1 MIVPS
6 KAVMLGKTRSSTKN
20 RFQEHRSQPS
30 TAKEKEASVK
40 NEQSSGQQP
49 PAPQKAPAEEL
60 REGPQELRVGVV
72 GIGWAGQQHLK
83 AYASL
88 PGVRIVSLAGMEQE
102 LRDSLQADF
111 SIRNAF
117 ADWEDMLEHGGLDA
131 ISVAVPTFLHAPI
144 AVAALERGIHVLSE
158 KPIARNAVE
167 GQAMVDAARKAGR
180 VLDVAF
186 NHRRRGD
193 IQALKG
199 VIDDGGLG
207 RPYYAKASWLRRSG
221 IPTLGSWFTN
231 PELAGGGPLADIG
244 VHALDYALH
253 LLGEPKVVAVSA
265 ATHSEL
271 GPQGRGG
278 GSAYSALASS
288 HAFEV
293 EDFASAFLRLEGGGT
308 LLIEASW
315 ATYRETDDLLD
326 FTVYGTDGGA
336 DLKVQGAPFPP
347 VGQLRV
353 FTERDGESADYVPP
367 VLPGRAH
374 DGVVEDFVTAVR
386 GGTAVWGGHDGSLA
400 LYRAQ
405 IIDACYQ
412 SAREQREVRL

>member
-1 MIVPS
+1 M
-6 KAVMLGKTRSSTKN
+6 N
-20 RFQEHRSQPS
+20 NQ
-30 TAKEKEASVK
+30 
-40 NEQSSGQQP
+40 QSPGQQP
-49 PAPQKAPAEEL
+49 QAPGKAQAK
-60 REGPQELRVGVV
+60 ELRVGVV

-83 AYASL
+83 AYSEL
-88 PGVRIVSLAGMEQE
+88 DGVRIVSLAGMEQE
-102 LRDSLQADF
+102 LREDLQAEYA
-111 SIRNAF
+111 IPNGF
-117 ADWEDMLEHGGLDA
+117 ADWQDMLDHGGLDA
-131 ISVAVPTFLHAPI
+131 VSVAVPTFLHAPI
-144 AVAALERGIHVLSE
+144 AIAALERGIHVLSE

-167 GQAMVDAARKAGR
+167 GQAMVDAARTAGR

-193 IQALKG
+193 IKALKD

-278 GSAYSALASS
+278 GSRYSAQATS

-308 LLIEASW
+308 LLIEAGW

-336 DLKVQGAPFPP
+336 ELKVHGAPFPP

-353 FTERDGESADYVPP
+353 FTDKDGESADYVPP

-374 DGVVEDFVTAVR
+374 DAVVEDFVIAVR
-386 GGTAVWGGHDGSLA
+386 DGAAWAEHDGSLA

-412 SAREQREVRL
+412 SALEQREVRL

>member
-1 MIVPS
+1 MS
-6 KAVMLGKTRSSTKN
+6 
-20 RFQEHRSQPS
+20 H
-30 TAKEKEASVK
+30 
-40 NEQSSGQQP
+40 EQSPGQHAASREEP
-49 PAPQKAPAEEL
+49 RPA
-60 REGPQELRVGVV
+60 ELRVGVV

-83 AYASL
+83 AYHSL
-88 PGVRIVSLAGMEQE
+88 DGVSIVSLAGMEQE
-102 LRDSLQADF
+102 LRDSLQAEYA
-111 SIRNAF
+111 IPNGF
-117 ADWEDMLEHGGLDA
+117 ADWKDMLDHGGLDA
-131 ISVAVPTFLHAPI
+131 VSVAVPTFLHAPI
-144 AVAALERGIHVLSE
+144 TVAALERGIHVLSE

-199 VIDDGGLG
+199 VIDAGGLG

-271 GPQGRGG
+271 GPHGRGG

-288 HAFEV
+288 HAFDV

-308 LLIEASW
+308 LVIEASW

-336 DLKVQGAPFPP
+336 ELKVQGAPFPP

-353 FTERDGESADYVPP
+353 FTDKDGESADYVPP

-374 DGVVEDFVTAVR
+374 DAVVEDFVSAVR
-386 GGTAVWGGHDGSLA
+386 GGGATWAEHDGSLA

-405 IIDACYQ
+405 IIDACYK
-412 SAREQREVRL
+412 SALEQREVRL

>member
-1 MIVPS
+1 M
-6 KAVMLGKTRSSTKN
+6 N
-20 RFQEHRSQPS
+20 
-30 TAKEKEASVK
+30 
-40 NEQSSGQQP
+40 NEQHPSAQP
-49 PAPQKAPAEEL
+49 VHQEPAP
-60 REGPQELRVGVV
+60 PQELRVGVV

-83 AYASL
+83 AYEAL
-88 PGVRIVSLAGMEQE
+88 DGVSIVSLAGMEQE
-102 LRDSLQADF
+102 LRDSLQAEYP
-111 SIRNAF
+111 IPNAF
-117 ADWEDMLEHGGLDA
+117 ADWKDMLEHGGLDA
-131 ISVAVPTFLHAPI
+131 VSVAVPTFLHAPI

-158 KPIARNAVE
+158 KPIARNAAE

-278 GSAYSALASS
+278 GKEYSALASA

-336 DLKVQGAPFPP
+336 ELKVQGAPFPA

-353 FTERDGESADYVPP
+353 FTDKDGESADYVPP

-374 DGVVEDFVTAVR
+374 DAVVEDFITAVR
-386 GGTAVWGGHDGSLA
+386 GGEAVWGEHDGSLA

-412 SAREQREVRL
+412 SALEQKEIRL

>member
-1 MIVPS
+1 VS
-6 KAVMLGKTRSSTKN
+6 
-20 RFQEHRSQPS
+20 
-30 TAKEKEASVK
+30 
-40 NEQSSGQQP
+40 NEQSPSRQASDLQEPGSN
-49 PAPQKAPAEEL
+49 
-60 REGPQELRVGVV
+60 ELRVGVV
-72 GIGWAGQQHLK
+72 GIGWAGQQHLM
-83 AYASL
+83 AYNGL
-88 PGVRIVSLAGMEQE
+88 DGVRIVALAGMEQD
-102 LRDSLQADF
+102 LRDSLQAEY
-111 SIRNAF
+111 SIPNAF
-117 ADWEDMLEHGGLDA
+117 ADWKDMLEHGGLDA

-144 AVAALERGIHVLSE
+144 AIAALERGIHVLSE

-193 IQALKG
+193 IKALKG

-278 GSAYSALASS
+278 GSRYSAQATS

-308 LLIEASW
+308 LMIEASW

-336 DLKVQGAPFPP
+336 ELKVQGAPFPP

-353 FTERDGESADYVPP
+353 FTDKEGESADYVPP

-374 DGVVEDFVTAVR
+374 DAVVEDFITAVR
-386 GGTAVWGGHDGSLA
+386 GGEQAWGEHDGSLA

-405 IIDACYQ
+405 IIDACYL

>member
-1 MIVPS
+1 VSNDQSPS
-6 KAVMLGKTRSSTKN
+6 
-20 RFQEHRSQPS
+20 QQ
-30 TAKEKEASVK
+30 ASAL
-40 NEQSSGQQP
+40 EEP
-49 PAPQKAPAEEL
+49 RAE
-60 REGPQELRVGVV
+60 ELRVGVV

-83 AYASL
+83 AYDSL
-88 PGVRIVSLAGMEQE
+88 EGVRIVSLAGMEQD
-102 LRDSLQADF
+102 LRDSLQAEY
-111 SIRNAF
+111 SIPDAF
-117 ADWEDMLEHGGLDA
+117 AGWEEMLEHGGLDA

-180 VLDVAF
+180 VLDIAF

-193 IQALKG
+193 IKALKE
-199 VIDDGGLG
+199 VIDGGGVG

-221 IPTLGSWFTN
+221 IPMLGSWFTN

-265 ATHSEL
+265 TTHSEL
-271 GPQGRGG
+271 GPRGRGG
-278 GSAYSALASS
+278 NDRYTAMATS

-293 EDFASAFLRLEGGGT
+293 EDFASAFLRLEGGAT
-308 LLIEASW
+308 LLIEAGW
-315 ATYRETDDLLD
+315 ASYRETDDLLD

-336 DLKVQGAPFPP
+336 ELKVQGAPFAP
-347 VGQLRV
+347 VGKLRV
-353 FTERDGESADYVPP
+353 FTEKDGENADYVPSA
-367 VLPGRAH
+367 LPGRAH
-374 DGVVEDFVTAVR
+374 DAVVEDFVTAVR
-386 GGTAVWGGHDGSLA
+386 GGTEVWGEHDGSLA

>member
-1 MIVPS
+1 M
-6 KAVMLGKTRSSTKN
+6 
-20 RFQEHRSQPS
+20 
-30 TAKEKEASVK
+30 
-40 NEQSSGQQP
+40 
-49 PAPQKAPAEEL
+49 
-60 REGPQELRVGVV
+60 RVGVV

-88 PGVRIVSLAGMEQE
+88 EGVRIVSLAGMEEE
-102 LRDSLQADF
+102 LRASLQTEYAIP
-111 SIRNAF
+111 SAF
-117 ADWEDMLEHGGLDA
+117 AEWEEMLERGGLDA

-288 HAFEV
+288 HTFEV

-336 DLKVQGAPFPP
+336 ELKVQGAPFPP

-353 FTERDGESADYVPP
+353 FTEKDGESADYVPP

-386 GGTAVWGGHDGSLA
+386 GGAAVWGEHDGSQA

-412 SAREQREVRL
+412 SAQEQKEVRL

>member
-1 MIVPS
+1 MS
-6 KAVMLGKTRSSTKN
+6 
-20 RFQEHRSQPS
+20 
-30 TAKEKEASVK
+30 
-40 NEQSSGQQP
+40 NEQSPSQQLS
-49 PAPQKAPAEEL
+49 ALEEP
-60 REGPQELRVGVV
+60 RVEELRVGVV

-83 AYASL
+83 AYDSL
-88 PGVRIVSLAGMEQE
+88 EGVRIVSLAGMEQD
-102 LRDSLQADF
+102 LRDSLKAEY
-111 SIRNAF
+111 SIPNAF
-117 ADWEDMLEHGGLDA
+117 AGWEEMLEHGGLDA

-144 AVAALERGIHVLSE
+144 AIAALERGLHVLSE

-180 VLDVAF
+180 VLDIAF

-193 IQALKG
+193 IQALKE

-221 IPTLGSWFTN
+221 IPMLGSWFTN

-265 ATHSEL
+265 TTHSEL
-271 GPQGRGG
+271 GPRGLG
-278 GSAYSALASS
+278 GNHRYTAMATS

-308 LLIEASW
+308 LLIEAGW
-315 ATYRETDDLLD
+315 ASYRETDDLLD
-326 FTVYGTDGGA
+326 FMVYGTDGGA
-336 DLKVQGAPFPP
+336 ELKVQGVPFAP

-353 FTERDGESADYVPP
+353 FTEKDGENADYVPSA
-367 VLPGRAH
+367 LPGRAH

-386 GGTAVWGGHDGSLA
+386 GGAGVWGEHDGSLA

-405 IIDACYQ
+405 IIDACYL

>member
-1 MIVPS
+1 V
-6 KAVMLGKTRSSTKN
+6 N
-20 RFQEHRSQPS
+20 
-30 TAKEKEASVK
+30 
-40 NEQSSGQQP
+40 NEQSPSQQ
-49 PAPQKAPAEEL
+49 ASALEEP
-60 REGPQELRVGVV
+60 RVEELRVGVV

-83 AYASL
+83 AYDSL
-88 PGVRIVSLAGMEQE
+88 EGVRIVSLAGMEQD
-102 LRDSLQADF
+102 LSDSLQAEY
-111 SIRNAF
+111 SVPNAF
-117 ADWEDMLEHGGLDA
+117 AGWEEMLEHGGLDA

-144 AVAALERGIHVLSE
+144 AIAALERGLHVLSE

-180 VLDVAF
+180 VLDIAF

-193 IQALKG
+193 IQALKE

-221 IPTLGSWFTN
+221 IPMLGSWFTN

-265 ATHSEL
+265 TTHSEL
-271 GPQGRGG
+271 GPRGLG
-278 GSAYSALASS
+278 GNHRYTAMATS

-308 LLIEASW
+308 LLIEAGW
-315 ATYRETDDLLD
+315 ASYRETDDLLD
-326 FTVYGTDGGA
+326 FMVYGTDGGA
-336 DLKVQGAPFPP
+336 ELKVQGAPFAP

-353 FTERDGESADYVPP
+353 FTEKDGENADYVPA

-386 GGTAVWGGHDGSLA
+386 GGAGVWGEHDGSLA

-405 IIDACYQ
+405 IIDACYL

>member
-1 MIVPS
+1 M
-6 KAVMLGKTRSSTKN
+6 N
-20 RFQEHRSQPS
+20 
-30 TAKEKEASVK
+30 
-40 NEQSSGQQP
+40 NEQQSSAQP
-49 PAPQKAPAEEL
+49 AALPEGAPLA
-60 REGPQELRVGVV
+60 ELRVGVV

-83 AYASL
+83 AYDSL

-102 LRDSLQADF
+102 LRDSLQAEY
-111 SIRNAF
+111 SIPNAF
-117 ADWEDMLEHGGLDA
+117 ADWKDMLEHGGLDA

-158 KPIARNAVE
+158 KPIARNAAE

-278 GSAYSALASS
+278 GKEYSALASA

-336 DLKVQGAPFPP
+336 ELKVQGAPFPA

-353 FTERDGESADYVPP
+353 FTDKDGESADYVPP

-374 DGVVEDFVTAVR
+374 DAVVEDFITAVR
-386 GGTAVWGGHDGSLA
+386 GGEAVWGEHDGSLA

-412 SAREQREVRL
+412 SALEQREVRL

>member
-1 MIVPS
+1 LESIPQPVVER
-6 KAVMLGKTRSSTKN
+6 KEITGRTRQQPLRNLLLTN
-20 RFQEHRSQPS
+20 EQQPS
-30 TAKEKEASVK
+30 AQPAVLPEA
-40 NEQSSGQQP
+40 P
-49 PAPQKAPAEEL
+49 PA
-60 REGPQELRVGVV
+60 QELRVGVV

-83 AYASL
+83 AYEAL
-88 PGVRIVSLAGMEQE
+88 DGVSIVSLAGMEQE
-102 LRDSLQADF
+102 LRDSLQAEY
-111 SIRNAF
+111 SIPNAF
-117 ADWEDMLEHGGLDA
+117 ADWKDMLDHGGLDA

-144 AVAALERGIHVLSE
+144 AVAAQERGIHVLSE
-158 KPIARNAVE
+158 KPIARNAAE

-199 VIDDGGLG
+199 VIDAGGLG

-278 GSAYSALASS
+278 GKEYSALASA

-326 FTVYGTDGGA
+326 FTIYGPDGGA
-336 DLKVQGAPFPP
+336 ELKVQGAPFPA

-353 FTERDGESADYVPP
+353 FTDKDGESADYVPP

-374 DGVVEDFVTAVR
+374 DAVVEDFVTAVR
-386 GGTAVWGGHDGSLA
+386 GGEAVWGEHDGSLA

-412 SAREQREVRL
+412 SALEQKEVRL

>member
-1 MIVPS
+1 LESIPS
-6 KAVMLGKTRSSTKN
+6 IPNAYHNTKDAAVN
-20 RFQEHRSQPS
+20 NEQPS
-30 TAKEKEASVK
+30 
-40 NEQSSGQQP
+40 GQPAAP
-49 PAPQKAPAEEL
+49 PTNTPPN
-60 REGPQELRVGVV
+60 ELRVGVV

-88 PGVRIVSLAGMEQE
+88 TGVRIVSLAGMEQE
-102 LRDSLQADF
+102 LRDSLQAEYA
-111 SIRNAF
+111 IPHAF
-117 ADWEDMLEHGGLDA
+117 DGWEEMLEHGGLDA

-144 AVAALERGIHVLSE
+144 AIAALERGIHVLSE

-193 IQALKG
+193 IHALKA

-207 RPYYAKASWLRRSG
+207 RPYYAKATWLRRSG

-278 GSAYSALASS
+278 GTAYSALASS
-288 HAFEV
+288 NAFEV

-308 LLIEASW
+308 LVVEASW

-336 DLKVQGAPFPP
+336 ELKVQGAPFPP
-347 VGQLRV
+347 IGQLRI
-353 FTERDGESADYVPP
+353 FTEKEGESADYVPR
-367 VLPGRAH
+367 VSPGRAH
-374 DGVVEDFVTAVR
+374 DGVVEDFVAAVR
-386 GGTAVWGGHDGSLA
+386 GGQDTWGVHDGSQA

-412 SAREQREVRL
+412 SAREQKEVRL

>member
-1 MIVPS
+1 MS
-6 KAVMLGKTRSSTKN
+6 
-20 RFQEHRSQPS
+20 
-30 TAKEKEASVK
+30 
-40 NEQSSGQQP
+40 NEQSPGQQASALP
-49 PAPQKAPAEEL
+49 EPDTK
-60 REGPQELRVGVV
+60 ELRVGVV
-72 GIGWAGQQHLK
+72 GIGWAGQQHLM
-83 AYASL
+83 AYNAL
-88 PGVRIVSLAGMEQE
+88 EGVRIVALAGMEQE
-102 LRDSLQADF
+102 LRDSLQAEY
-111 SIRNAF
+111 SIPNAF
-117 ADWEDMLEHGGLDA
+117 ADWKEMLEHGGLDA

-144 AVAALERGIHVLSE
+144 AIAALERGIHVLSE
-158 KPIARNAVE
+158 KPIARNAIE

-193 IQALKG
+193 IGALKE

-253 LLGEPKVVAVSA
+253 LLGEPKVLAVSA

-278 GSAYSALASS
+278 GSRYSAQATS

-336 DLKVQGAPFPP
+336 ELKVQGAPFPP

-353 FTERDGESADYVPP
+353 FTDKDGESADYVPP

-374 DGVVEDFVTAVR
+374 DAVVEDFVTAVR
-386 GGTAVWGGHDGSLA
+386 GGPEAWRGHDGSLA

>member
-1 MIVPS
+1 MS
-6 KAVMLGKTRSSTKN
+6 
-20 RFQEHRSQPS
+20 
-30 TAKEKEASVK
+30 
-40 NEQSSGQQP
+40 NEQSPSLQASALQEP
-49 PAPQKAPAEEL
+49 HSK
-60 REGPQELRVGVV
+60 ELRVGVV
-72 GIGWAGQQHLK
+72 GIGWAGQQHLM
-83 AYASL
+83 AYNAL
-88 PGVRIVSLAGMEQE
+88 EGVRIVALAGMEEE
-102 LRDSLQADF
+102 LRNSLQAEY
-111 SIRNAF
+111 SIPNAF
-117 ADWEDMLEHGGLDA
+117 ADWKDMLEHGGLDA

-144 AVAALERGIHVLSE
+144 AIAALERGIHVLSE

-180 VLDVAF
+180 VLDIAF

-193 IQALKG
+193 IKALKS

-278 GSAYSALASS
+278 GSRYSAQATS

-308 LLIEASW
+308 LVIEASW

-336 DLKVQGAPFPP
+336 ELKVQGAPFPP

-353 FTERDGESADYVPP
+353 FTDKEGESADYVPP

-374 DGVVEDFVTAVR
+374 DAVVEDFITAVR
-386 GGTAVWGGHDGSLA
+386 GGEQAWGEHDGSLA

>member
-1 MIVPS
+1 LNNKQSPEE
-6 KAVMLGKTRSSTKN
+6 AA
-20 RFQEHRSQPS
+20 
-30 TAKEKEASVK
+30 TAHQAAG
-40 NEQSSGQQP
+40 QQAASSGE
-49 PAPQKAPAEEL
+49 APAN
-60 REGPQELRVGVV
+60 ELRVGVV

-83 AYASL
+83 AYEAL
-88 PGVRIVSLAGMEQE
+88 EGVRIVSLAGMEQD
-102 LRDSLQADF
+102 LRDSLQAEY
-111 SIRNAF
+111 SIPNGF
-117 ADWEDMLEHGGLDA
+117 ADWKDMLDHGGLDA

-144 AVAALERGIHVLSE
+144 AIAALERGIHVLSE

-167 GQAMVDAARKAGR
+167 GQAMVDAAHKAGR

-193 IQALKG
+193 IKALKE

-336 DLKVQGAPFPP
+336 ELKVQGAPFPA

-353 FTERDGESADYVPP
+353 FTEKEGESADYVPP

-374 DGVVEDFVTAVR
+374 DAVVEDFVTAVR
-386 GGTAVWGGHDGSLA
+386 GGAQVWGEHDGSLA

>member
-1 MIVPS
+1 VS
-6 KAVMLGKTRSSTKN
+6 
-20 RFQEHRSQPS
+20 
-30 TAKEKEASVK
+30 
-40 NEQSSGQQP
+40 NEQSPSLQASALQEP
-49 PAPQKAPAEEL
+49 HSK
-60 REGPQELRVGVV
+60 ELRVGVV
-72 GIGWAGQQHLK
+72 GIGWAGQQHLM
-83 AYASL
+83 AYNAL
-88 PGVRIVSLAGMEQE
+88 DGVRIVALAGMEEE
-102 LRDSLQADF
+102 LRNSLQAEY
-111 SIRNAF
+111 SIPNAF
-117 ADWEDMLEHGGLDA
+117 ADWKDMLEHGGLDA

-144 AVAALERGIHVLSE
+144 AIAALERGIHVLSE

-193 IQALKG
+193 IRALKG

-278 GSAYSALASS
+278 GSRYSAQATS

-308 LLIEASW
+308 LVIEASW

-336 DLKVQGAPFPP
+336 ELKVQGAPFPP

-353 FTERDGESADYVPP
+353 FTDKEGESADYVPQ

-374 DGVVEDFVTAVR
+374 DAVVEDFVTAVR
-386 GGTAVWGGHDGSLA
+386 GGEQAWGEHDGSLA

>member
-1 MIVPS
+1 
-6 KAVMLGKTRSSTKN
+6 
-20 RFQEHRSQPS
+20 
-30 TAKEKEASVK
+30 
-40 NEQSSGQQP
+40 
-49 PAPQKAPAEEL
+49 
-60 REGPQELRVGVV
+60 
-72 GIGWAGQQHLK
+72 
-83 AYASL
+83 
-88 PGVRIVSLAGMEQE
+88 
-102 LRDSLQADF
+102 
-111 SIRNAF
+111 
-117 ADWEDMLEHGGLDA
+117 
-131 ISVAVPTFLHAPI
+131 
-144 AVAALERGIHVLSE
+144 VLSE

-193 IQALKG
+193 IRALKG

-278 GSAYSALASS
+278 GSRYSAQATS

-308 LLIEASW
+308 LVIEASW

-336 DLKVQGAPFPP
+336 ELKVQGAPFPP

-353 FTERDGESADYVPP
+353 FTDKEGESADYVPP

-374 DGVVEDFVTAVR
+374 DAVVEDFVTAVR
-386 GGTAVWGGHDGSLA
+386 GGEQAWGEHDGSLA

>member
-1 MIVPS
+1 
-6 KAVMLGKTRSSTKN
+6 LN
-20 RFQEHRSQPS
+20 
-30 TAKEKEASVK
+30 
-40 NEQSSGQQP
+40 NEQQSSAQP
-49 PAPQKAPAEEL
+49 AALPEGAPLA
-60 REGPQELRVGVV
+60 ELRVGVV

-83 AYASL
+83 AYDSL

-102 LRDSLQADF
+102 LRDSLQAEY
-111 SIRNAF
+111 SIPNAF
-117 ADWEDMLEHGGLDA
+117 ADWKDMLEHGGLDA

-158 KPIARNAVE
+158 KPIARNAAE

-278 GSAYSALASS
+278 GKEYSALASA

-326 FTVYGTDGGA
+326 FTIYGTDGGA
-336 DLKVQGAPFPP
+336 ELKVQGAPFPA

-353 FTERDGESADYVPP
+353 FTDKDGESADYVPP

-374 DGVVEDFVTAVR
+374 DAVVEDFITAVR
-386 GGTAVWGGHDGSLA
+386 GGEAVWGEHDGSLA

-412 SAREQREVRL
+412 SALEQREVRL

>member
-1 MIVPS
+1 MTLTP
-6 KAVMLGKTRSSTKN
+6 APPGKGKN
-20 RFQEHRSQPS
+20 LVNNQQTP
-30 TAKEKEASVK
+30 V
-40 NEQSSGQQP
+40 QQP
-49 PAPQKAPAEEL
+49 PAPGGNP
-60 REGPQELRVGVV
+60 ELRVGVV

-83 AYASL
+83 AYSEL
-88 PGVRIVSLAGMEQE
+88 DGVRIVSLAGMEQE
-102 LRDSLQADF
+102 LRDSLQAEYA
-111 SIRNAF
+111 IPNAF
-117 ADWEDMLEHGGLDA
+117 ADWQDMLDHGGLDA

-144 AVAALERGIHVLSE
+144 AIAALERGIHVLSE

-193 IQALKG
+193 IQALKE

-253 LLGEPKVVAVSA
+253 LLGEPKVLAVSA

-278 GSAYSALASS
+278 GSRYTAQATS

-308 LLIEASW
+308 LLIEAGW
-315 ATYRETDDLLD
+315 ATYREQDDLLD

-336 DLKVQGAPFPP
+336 ELKVHGAPFPP

-353 FTERDGESADYVPP
+353 FTDKDGESADYVPA

-374 DGVVEDFVTAVR
+374 DAVVEDFVTAVR
-386 GGTAVWGGHDGSLA
+386 GGDAVWAGHDGSLA

-412 SAREQREVRL
+412 SALEQREVRL

>member
-1 MIVPS
+1 V
-6 KAVMLGKTRSSTKN
+6 AKN
-20 RFQEHRSQPS
+20 GTGSNQRKQPLNNKQS
-30 TAKEKEASVK
+30 PEEAATAHQAAG
-40 NEQSSGQQP
+40 QQAASSGE
-49 PAPQKAPAEEL
+49 APAN
-60 REGPQELRVGVV
+60 ELRVGVV

-83 AYASL
+83 AYEAL
-88 PGVRIVSLAGMEQE
+88 EGVRIVSLAGMEQD
-102 LRDSLQADF
+102 LRDSLQAEY
-111 SIRNAF
+111 SIPNGF
-117 ADWEDMLEHGGLDA
+117 ADWKDMLEHGGLDA

-144 AVAALERGIHVLSE
+144 AIAALERGIHVLSE

-167 GQAMVDAARKAGR
+167 GQAMVDAAHKAGR

-193 IQALKG
+193 IKALKE

-336 DLKVQGAPFPP
+336 ELKVQGAPFPA

-353 FTERDGESADYVPP
+353 FTEKEGESADYVPP

-374 DGVVEDFVTAVR
+374 DAVVEDFVTAVR
-386 GGTAVWGGHDGSLA
+386 GGAQVWGEHDGSLA

>member
-1 MIVPS
+1 MS
-6 KAVMLGKTRSSTKN
+6 
-20 RFQEHRSQPS
+20 
-30 TAKEKEASVK
+30 
-40 NEQSSGQQP
+40 NEQSPSRQTSDLQEPGS
-49 PAPQKAPAEEL
+49 K
-60 REGPQELRVGVV
+60 ELRVGVV
-72 GIGWAGQQHLK
+72 GIGWAGQQHLM
-83 AYASL
+83 AYNDL
-88 PGVRIVSLAGMEQE
+88 DGVRIVALAGMEQD
-102 LRDSLQADF
+102 LRDSLQAEY
-111 SIRNAF
+111 SIPNAF
-117 ADWEDMLEHGGLDA
+117 ADWKDMLEHGGLDA

-144 AVAALERGIHVLSE
+144 AIAALERGIHVLSE

-193 IQALKG
+193 IKALKG

-278 GSAYSALASS
+278 GSRYSAQATS

-308 LLIEASW
+308 LVIEASW

-336 DLKVQGAPFPP
+336 ELRVQGAPFPP

-353 FTERDGESADYVPP
+353 FTDKEGESADYVPP

-374 DGVVEDFVTAVR
+374 DAVVEDFITAVR
-386 GGTAVWGGHDGSLA
+386 GGEQAWGEHDGSLA

-405 IIDACYQ
+405 IIDACYL

>member
-1 MIVPS
+1 MS
-6 KAVMLGKTRSSTKN
+6 
-20 RFQEHRSQPS
+20 
-30 TAKEKEASVK
+30 
-40 NEQSSGQQP
+40 NEQ
-49 PAPQKAPAEEL
+49 APSLQASALQEPHSK
-60 REGPQELRVGVV
+60 ELRVGVV
-72 GIGWAGQQHLK
+72 GIGWAGQQHLM
-83 AYASL
+83 AYNAL
-88 PGVRIVSLAGMEQE
+88 DGVRIVALAGMEEE
-102 LRDSLQADF
+102 LRNSLQAEY
-111 SIRNAF
+111 SIPNAF
-117 ADWEDMLEHGGLDA
+117 ADWKDMLEHGGLDA

-144 AVAALERGIHVLSE
+144 AIAALERGIHVLSE

-193 IQALKG
+193 IKALKG

-278 GSAYSALASS
+278 GSRYSAQATS

-308 LLIEASW
+308 LVIEASW

-336 DLKVQGAPFPP
+336 ELKVQGAPFPP

-353 FTERDGESADYVPP
+353 FTDKEGESADYVPP

-374 DGVVEDFVTAVR
+374 DAVVEDFVTAVR
-386 GGTAVWGGHDGSLA
+386 GGEQAWGEHDGSLA